1 MQKSSIIKISTN
13 ILLFLILNAVLL
25 SCAAGIP
32 VNISPMEQVN
42 YTIEYPN
49 GSTYQMSAVCSE
61 TMCRFILFD
70 SLGMPVVDKEY
81 SNNKFK
87 NIKFLPPNNKYDNLF
102 AYIINSRGSENR
114 FVYKINHTTVTVYKN
129 N

>member
-13 ILLFLILNAVLL
+13 ILLFLILNAVLI
-25 SCAAGIP
+25 SCAAGIHAN
-32 VNISPMEQVN
+32 VSPMEQVN

-49 GSTYQMSAVCSE
+49 GSIYQMSAVCSE

-70 SLGMPVVDKEY
+70 ALGMPVVDKEY
-81 SNNKFK
+81 SNKKFK
-87 NIKFLPPNNKYDNLF
+87 SIKFLPPNNKYDSLF
-102 AYIINSRGSENR
+102 AYIINSRGSENQ
-114 FVYKINHTTVTVYKN
+114 FVYKINNTTVIVYKN

>member
-13 ILLFLILNAVLL
+13 ILLILILNAVLL
-25 SCAAGIP
+25 SCAAGIH
-32 VNISPMEQVN
+32 VNVSPMEQVN

-49 GSTYQMSAVCSE
+49 GSIYQMSAVCSD
-61 TMCRFILFD
+61 TVCRFILFD
-70 SLGMPVVDKEY
+70 ALGMPVVDKEY

-87 NIKFLPPNNKYDNLF
+87 NMKFLPPNNKYNNLF
-102 AYIINSRGSENR
+102 VYIINSRGIESQ
-114 FVYKINHTTVTVYKN
+114 FIYKINNTTVTVYKN